1 MRCKNFESMASA
13 YVDQELSASE
23 AQEYHSHLAVCA
35 PCCEHLE
42 ELEMTSLFFKESRKP
57 EVPRE
62 LHSYVMTAI
71 ERRVSGDI
79 SLQQRTVEWLLTLNP
94 RPFSFATGAVV
105 SIILFA
111 FTLSGFKPLPASP
124 EGLNSMAVL
133 LAPPPDPVVSSGN
146 QFNAYND
153 ISANTS
159 TADDE
164 AYYELPR
171 MLNSGS
177 MVSFSHL
184 AYQKP
189 GNEGMSVMLE
199 VETDGRAKLV
209 NVLDDPN
216 DPAVVEQLWWIL
228 GNPTFQPATVE
239 GQPVSTRIIL
249 FVEKMDVGG

>member
-1 MRCKNFESMASA
+1 MASA
-13 YVDQELSASE
+13 YLDQELSASG
-23 AQEYHSHLAVCA
+23 ANEYRLHLEECS

-42 ELEMTSLFFKESRKP
+42 ELETTSLFFKEIKKP

-71 ERRVSGDI
+71 ERRASGDI
-79 SLQQRTVEWLLTLNP
+79 NLHQRTVEWLLTLNP

-111 FTLSGFKPLPASP
+111 VTLSGFKPLQTSP
-124 EGLNSMAVL
+124 EDRKWNSTAVL
-133 LAPPPDPVVSSGN
+133 LAEPIVSSGN
-146 QFNAYND
+146 EFNLYND
-153 ISANTS
+153 ISAKAS
-159 TADDE
+159 TTDS
-164 AYYELPR
+164 YELPR
-171 MLNSGS
+171 MNSGS

-189 GNEGMSVMLE
+189 GNEGMYVMLE
-199 VETDGRAKLV
+199 VATDGRAKLV

-216 DPAVVEQLWWIL
+216 DPAVVEQLWWTL

-239 GQPVSTRIIL
+239 GQPVSTHIIL

>member
-1 MRCKNFESMASA
+1 MASA
-13 YVDQELSASE
+13 YLDQELTASE
-23 AQEYHSHLAVCA
+23 ASEYRLHLEECS
-35 PCCEHLE
+35 PCHKHLE
-42 ELEMTSLFFKESRKP
+42 ELEATSLFFKESKKP
-57 EVPRE
+57 ELPRE

-79 SLQQRTVEWLLTLNP
+79 SLQQRTVEWLLKLNP

-111 FTLSGFKPLPASP
+111 ITLSGFKPLPASP
-124 EGLNSMAVL
+124 EDRKLGDTSIL
-133 LAPPPDPVVSSGN
+133 LAEPIVSSGN
-146 QFNAYND
+146 QFKVYND
-153 ISANTS
+153 IYANPSS
-159 TADDE
+159 TDIE
-164 AYYELPR
+164 GYYELPR

-184 AYQKP
+184 AYQRP

-199 VETDGRAKLV
+199 VETDGRARLV

-216 DPAVVEQLWWIL
+216 DPAVVEQLWWTL

>member
-13 YVDQELSASE
+13 YLDQELTASE
-23 AQEYHSHLAVCA
+23 ANDYRSHLAAC
-35 PCCEHLE
+35 PLCCQHLE
-42 ELEMTSLFFKESRKP
+42 ETQQATLLFKKMSEP

-79 SLQQRTVEWLLTLNP
+79 SLQQRTVEWLLKLNP

-111 FTLSGFKPLPASP
+111 ITLSGFRPIPASP
-124 EGLNSMAVL
+124 EDRKLSDTSIL
-133 LAPPPDPVVSSGN
+133 LAEPIVSSGN
-146 QFNAYND
+146 QFKVYND
-153 ISANTS
+153 IYANPSS
-159 TADDE
+159 TDIE
-164 AYYELPR
+164 GYYELPR

-199 VETDGRAKLV
+199 VETDGRARLV

-216 DPAVVEQLWWIL
+216 DPAVVEQLWWTL

-239 GQPVSTRIIL
+239 GHPVSTRIIL